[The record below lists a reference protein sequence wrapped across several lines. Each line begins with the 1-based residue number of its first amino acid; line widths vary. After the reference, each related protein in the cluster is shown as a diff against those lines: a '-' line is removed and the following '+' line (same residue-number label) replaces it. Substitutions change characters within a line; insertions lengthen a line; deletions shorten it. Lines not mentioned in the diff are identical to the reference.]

1 MVVTVQRCIPTSL
14 TEIHYITLYHVA
26 AVNMYYFNV
35 KLEARTGFYE
45 FRYIIIIKKGIV
57 KTFLKALAF
66 TPRTWNEIN
75 ECY

>member
-1 MVVTVQRCIPTSL
+1 M
-14 TEIHYITLYHVA
+14 A